1 VIAGLWIDGTNHY
14 SHTAGECENDDSPTV
29 WLGHDVSAYVKTEG
43 EKSVLLA
50 LIQESCPT

>member
-14 SHTAGECENDDSPTV
+14 SHTAGECENDDSPTG